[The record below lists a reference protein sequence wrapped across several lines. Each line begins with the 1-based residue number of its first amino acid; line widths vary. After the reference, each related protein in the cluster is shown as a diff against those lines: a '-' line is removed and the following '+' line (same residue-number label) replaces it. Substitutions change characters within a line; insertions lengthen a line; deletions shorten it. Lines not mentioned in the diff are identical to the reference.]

1 MSRVGPEKG
10 KAGEGCAAQGA
21 GPVRRGVPSSRL
33 FAWPCVSS
41 QRPRPLVPEPRPMVR
56 RREPLRPGAGRARW
70 AWRACALP
78 PAPRREEEV
87 EEEAAWGERA
97 ASWSAERE

>member
-10 KAGEGCAAQGA
+10 RAGEGSAARGA
-21 GPVRRGVPSSRL
+21 GPVRRRVPSSRL
-33 FAWPCVSS
+33 SAGPCVSS
-41 QRPRPLVPEPRPMVR
+41 PRLRPLVPALQPMAG
-56 RREPLRPGAGRARW
+56 RREPLRPGAGRARG

-87 EEEAAWGERA
+87 EEEAARGERA
-97 ASWSAERE
+97 ASWTAERE

>member
-1 MSRVGPEKG
+1 MSRVGLEKG
-10 KAGEGCAAQGA
+10 KAGEGSAARGA
-21 GPVRRGVPSSRL
+21 GPVRRGVLSSRL
-33 FAWPCVSS
+33 FARPCVSAP
-41 QRPRPLVPEPRPMVR
+41 RLRPLVPEPQPMAR
-56 RREPLRPGAGRARW
+56 RRELLRPEAGRARG

-87 EEEAAWGERA
+87 EEEAARGERA